1 MVSLVKN
8 LRSFSFSLSFLLLFI
23 FSSFLL
29 ESRWVDYKYYYNAE
43 EVVVVAER
51 SMPKVEKMVIGKEV
65 GREDFIVHYLDVF
78 KYISERTGLS
88 VSQLYG
94 IFIYECAGN
103 STLWAEHN
111 NGAGIKLSIARHGI
125 VRMADDCGDRL
136 CNFSSYSTQEA
147 FFLDWIRILNLPRY
161 RRAKNKS
168 NLECFK
174 ALKTNGW
181 HTDESHRQRASVA
194 NSIDRF
200 LNTLP

>member
-1 MVSLVKN
+1 MVNLVKN
-8 LRSFSFSLSFLLLFI
+8 LRSFSFSLSFLLLFV

-29 ESRWVDYKYYYNAE
+29 ESRRVDYQYYYDAE

-51 SMPKVEKMVIGKEV
+51 SIPKVEKMVIGKEV
-65 GREDFIVHYLDVF
+65 SREEFIIHYLDVF
-78 KYISERTGLS
+78 KYISERTDLS
-88 VSQLYG
+88 VSQLYA

-103 STLWAEHN
+103 SILWKESN

-125 VRMADDCGDRL
+125 VRMADDCGDKL
-136 CNFSSYSTQEA
+136 CKFSSYITQEA

-161 RRAKNKS
+161 RGAKNKS
-168 NLECFK
+168 NLACFK
-174 ALKTNGW
+174 TLKTNGW

>member
-1 MVSLVKN
+1 MELVKN

-23 FSSFLL
+23 SSSFLFEERNIDEL
-29 ESRWVDYKYYYNAE
+29 YYYNVE

-51 SMPKVEKMVIGKEV
+51 SIPKVEKMVIGEEVSRKE
-65 GREDFIVHYLDVF
+65 FIVHYLDLF
-78 KYISERTGLS
+78 KYISKHTELS
-88 VSQLYG
+88 VSQLYA

-103 STLWAEHN
+103 SMLWTEYN

-125 VRMADDCGDRL
+125 VRMADDCGDKL
-136 CNFSSYSTQEA
+136 CKFSSYNTQEA

-161 RRAKNKS
+161 REAKNKS

-174 ALKTNGW
+174 ALKANGW
-181 HTDESHRQRASVA
+181 HTDESQRKRASVA